1 MTAGLRRRWADYGAP
16 PRIVGLDVARALAVV
31 GMIGAHVGIVGDPET
46 RDIVW
51 SEPGTWGGLVN
62 GRSSILFAVLAGIS
76 VALLSGGSTPPTGQ
90 ELSRTRLRL
99 VGRGLAVLGI
109 GLLLE
114 LLGTPVV
121 VILTF
126 YGVLFMAAPIFVTWR
141 PRTLFLTA
149 GILAVVGPPVYQL
162 IRALTLDAAGP
173 GTQLLLTYY
182 PLPVWLVFLLVGL
195 GLGRLDIRRRDVAAA
210 MALIGAGLALAAYTV
225 GALAE
230 TFVLSEPVVGSGSAP
245 ETYGGRLA
253 EVDPWQRVLTGAL
266 SDNPHSGGTPEILGS
281 GGFVLAVIG
290 VCLLVAPRLRLVLV
304 PVAALGAMPLSAY
317 SAQIVAISVAQG
329 GPGGTAETGNALWAW
344 MVVGLLIACTV
355 WALTLGRGPLERLVA
370 RAGTALAGPSERSVV
385 HPARDEGLPDAVR
398 GPQRPHDDRG
408 GERA

>member
-1 MTAGLRRRWADYGAP
+1 MTAGLRQRWAGYGQP
-16 PRIVGLDVARALAVV
+16 PRIVGLDVARALAVI
-31 GMIGAHVGIVGDPET
+31 GMIGAHVGIVGDAET

-51 SEPGTWGGLVN
+51 ARPETWGGLVN

-126 YGVLFMAAPIFVTWR
+126 YGVLFVLAPVFLTWR

-149 GILAVVGPPVYQL
+149 GILAVVGPPVYAL
-162 IRALTLDAAGP
+162 VRVLTLDSSGP
-173 GTQLLLTYY
+173 GIQLLLTYY

-195 GLGRLDIRRRDVAAA
+195 GLGRLDIRRRDVAVA

-230 TFVLSEPVVGSGSAP
+230 AFVLEEPAADAGEAP
-245 ETYGGRLA
+245 TTYGGRLA
-253 EVDPWQRVLTGAL
+253 AAAPLQRILSGAL
-266 SDNPHSGGTPEILGS
+266 SVAPHSGGIPEILGS
-281 GGFVLAVIG
+281 GGVALAVIG
-290 VCLLVAPRLRLVLV
+290 LCLLIAPPLRLVVV
-304 PVAALGAMPLSAY
+304 PLAALGAMPLSAY

-329 GPGGTAETGNALWAW
+329 GPGGTAETGNALWGW
-344 MVVGLLIACTV
+344 MVVGLVVACTV

-370 RAGTALAGPSERSVV
+370 RAGAALAGSVV
-385 HPARDEGLPDAVR
+385 HPAGDQRLPDAVR
-398 GPQRPHDDRG
+398 GPQRPHDDRR
-408 GERA
+408 GEGA